1 MDHQIKRLLMSTR
14 YFALCEKYKET
25 NVQLPVRST
34 SKSAGYDFTA
44 PEDIEIPSIWKQVI
58 KSFFTNEEIKP
69 TCVFTHVKSKMRGN
83 EVLFLFNRSSN
94 PGRGLVLANGV
105 GVCDADYFENETN
118 DGDIGF
124 AFYNFMPWTV
134 KIQKGQ
140 KIGQGVFTTYLR
152 TDVDTATEIRSGGFG
167 STGE

>member
-1 MDHQIKRLLMSTR
+1 MSTR
-14 YFALCEKYKET
+14 YFAACKDYDDVT
-25 NVQLPVRST
+25 LPQRST
-34 SKSAGYDFTA
+34 EKSAGYDFYA
-44 PEDIEIPSIWKQVI
+44 NDDVEIPSIWMQAI
-58 KSFFTNEEIKP
+58 KNFFTRREIIP
-69 TCVFTHVKSKMRGN
+69 TLVYTHVKAKMRGN

-94 PGRGLVLANGV
+94 PGKGLVLANGV
-105 GVCDADYFENETN
+105 GVCDADYFSNEKN

-152 TDVDTATEIRSGGFG
+152 TDVDTASGIRTGGFG